1 MARFSIRD
9 DVLRETEKRTIS
21 VFFYVFKIQLTQ
33 NTHRRFGGGGGGGG
47 GVVISYAKSKL
58 LVVFKYCVFVRVYL
72 YRIHRNH
79 PDSYLF
85 RIQAIN

>member
-1 MARFSIRD
+1 MLIGH
-9 DVLRETEKRTIS
+9 L
-21 VFFYVFKIQLTQ
+21 
-33 NTHRRFGGGGGGGG
+33 GGGGGGGH
-47 GVVISYAKSKL
+47 KL
-58 LVVFKYCVFVRVYL
+58 RQEKTIGSFQILCICHLYQ

>member
-21 VFFYVFKIQLTQ
+21 VFFFYVFKIQLTQ

-47 GVVISYAKSKL
+47 HKL
-58 LVVFKYCVFVRVYL
+58 R
-72 YRIHRNH
+72 
-79 PDSYLF
+79 
-85 RIQAIN
+85 QE

>member
-21 VFFYVFKIQLTQ
+21 VFFIFLKFSWPKILI
-33 NTHRRFGGGGGGGG
+33 GDLGGG

-85 RIQAIN
+85 RIQANN